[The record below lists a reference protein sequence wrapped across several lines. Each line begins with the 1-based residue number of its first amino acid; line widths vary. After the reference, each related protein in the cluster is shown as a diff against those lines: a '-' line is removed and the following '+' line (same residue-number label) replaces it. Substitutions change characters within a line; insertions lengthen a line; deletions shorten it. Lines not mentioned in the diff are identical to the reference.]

1 MPKIYKYIRFSTTKQ
16 DAEQQDNT
24 VSKWLESK
32 GLAADETITDSA
44 VHGYVSFRE
53 RNLNGIMEGLE
64 KGDTLVV
71 SELSRLTRGG
81 ISALYEMISG
91 YFKPNGVRLVICNL
105 NLDINCA
112 NIDPMEELKLSMMA
126 TFAKIE
132 REYTSSRTKSALE
145 VRKAKIAEQ
154 GGFTAT
160 KSKEWRTGLGRPKGS
175 GNDTGIGG
183 RASGASKV
191 KKITADEDR
200 RRIYKTVL
208 SLKTKGCALEEIAES
223 LNGLEYTTPK
233 GKKFTRAAVSKVLSE
248 WGRYFEMN

>member
-1 MPKIYKYIRFSTTKQ
+1 MAKIYKYIRFSTGKQ

-24 VSKWLESK
+24 VTKWLESK
-32 GLAADETITDSA
+32 GLSADETISDQA
-44 VHGYVSFRE
+44 VSGSVSFRD
-53 RNLNGIMEGLE
+53 RNLNSIMEGLE

-81 ISALYEMISG
+81 VSALYEMISG
-91 YFKPNGVRLVICNL
+91 YFRPNGVRLVVCNL

-132 REYTSSRTKSALE
+132 REYTRSRTKSALE

-154 GGFTAT
+154 GGFTAS

-175 GNDTGIGG
+175 GDDLSIGG
-183 RASGASKV
+183 RASGRAKAR
-191 KKITADEDR
+191 KIATDDDR
-200 RRIYKTVL
+200 KRIYKTAV
-208 SLKTKGCALEEIAES
+208 SLKSNGCRLEEIADS
-223 LNGLEYTTPK
+223 LNGLDYRSPRGQEFTPAGVCK
-233 GKKFTRAAVSKVLSE
+233 ILNTWGKYFLLS
-248 WGRYFEMN
+248 